1 MKPILESLTFA
12 SSGHYKVTIEHRNK
26 LYSAT
31 TTNMPDVDLYK
42 SNERGW
48 KSAGKRLSNE
58 VKRKY
63 NLR

>member
-26 LYSAT
+26 LYSAI

-42 SNERGW
+42 SDERGW
-48 KSAGKRLSNE
+48 KSAGRNLANM
-58 VKRKY
+58 VKRKH